1 MPIDDASYSKLQGTD
16 YKCAESP
23 ASETLSDIE
32 DLEVCNL
39 VTILCSSVIVAYSL
53 SAM

>member
-1 MPIDDASYSKLQGTD
+1 MPIDDAGYSKLQGAD
-16 YKCAESP
+16 NISAESP

-53 SAM
+53 NAM

>member
-1 MPIDDASYSKLQGTD
+1 MPIDDASYSKLQGAD
-16 YKCAESP
+16 YISAESP

-39 VTILCSSVIVAYSL
+39 VTLPVIFRYCSL
-53 SAM
+53 FP